1 MSKRASIAMN
11 DQEVADFLAGR
22 HVMNMAT
29 IGPTGRPHLV
39 GMWYGW
45 APDGRLAC
53 HTYPRS
59 QKIKNLERNPALT
72 ALVEDGAVYDE
83 LRGVQLMCDAEI
95 VDDRDIVHA
104 VAESTY
110 ERYTAEQSG
119 PRNDDTRPFLHAY
132 VAKRV
137 AVLLD
142 VVDTASWDPAK
153 LQSAT

>member
-1 MSKRASIAMN
+1 MEIL
-11 DQEVADFLAGR
+11 DG
-22 HVMNMAT
+22 
-29 IGPTGRPHLV
+29 IGSAEMFHIYISNYLDDVTEGSLGKLV
-39 GMWYGW
+39 PGY
-45 APDGRLAC
+45 
-53 HTYPRS
+53 
-59 QKIKNLERNPALT
+59 
-72 ALVEDGAVYDE
+72 
-83 LRGVQLMCDAEI
+83 DAEI

-119 PRNDDTRPFLHAY
+119 PLNDDTRPFLHAY

-142 VVDTASWDPAK
+142 VVDTASWDHAK